1 MKNFDRIVKNL
12 DRIEQ
17 VINHLDLLKFRESI
31 QDIADA
37 LEEDGFELSDI
48 QQFLHR
54 ELYEILGDL

>member
-1 MKNFDRIVKNL
+1 MKNFDRIVENL

-31 QDIADA
+31 QDITDA

-54 ELYEILGDL
+54 ELYKILGDL

>member
-1 MKNFDRIVKNL
+1 MKNL

-31 QDIADA
+31 QDLTDA

>member
-1 MKNFDRIVKNL
+1 MKNL

-37 LEEDGFELSDI
+37 LVEDGFELSDI
-48 QQFLHR
+48 
-54 ELYEILGDL
+54 

>member
-31 QDIADA
+31 QDITDA